1 MKLLNKEVIKMFELV
16 PWRRNLGVLAG
27 PRKDLF
33 DWFFEDL
40 SLPDFWTAEREWVPA
55 FDVSETEKEVIV
67 KAELPGM
74 DVKDID
80 IALTDGLLTI
90 KGERKLEKEDKKE
103 NYHRI
108 ERQFGSFS
116 RSLNLGTKVRSEGI
130 EAAYK
135 DGILTV
141 TLPKVEASKPRRIEV
156 KS

>member
-1 MKLLNKEVIKMFELV
+1 MFELV
-16 PWRRNLGVLAG
+16 PWRRNRGALAG
-27 PRKDLF
+27 PKKDLL

-55 FDVSETEKEVIV
+55 FDVSETENEVIV
-67 KAELPGM
+67 KGELPGM

-80 IALTDGLLTI
+80 IAITDGLLTI
-90 KGERKLEKEDKKE
+90 KGERRLEKEDKKE

-116 RSLNLGTKVRSEGI
+116 RSLNLGTKVRSDGI
-130 EAAYK
+130 EATYK
-135 DGILTV
+135 DGILSV
-141 TLPKVEASKPRRIEV
+141 NLPKVEASNPKRIEV

>member
-1 MKLLNKEVIKMFELV
+1 MFELI
-16 PWRRNLGVLAG
+16 PWRRNRGVLAG
-27 PRKDLF
+27 PRKDLL
-33 DWFFEDL
+33 DWFFEDF
-40 SLPDFWTAEREWVPA
+40 SLPDFWTAEREWVPP
-55 FDVSETEKEVIV
+55 FDLSETEKEVIV

-90 KGERKLEKEDKKE
+90 KGERQLEKEDKKE

>member
-1 MKLLNKEVIKMFELV
+1 MFELV
-16 PWRRNLGVLAG
+16 PWRRNRGALAG
-27 PRKDLF
+27 PRKDLLN
-33 DWFFEDL
+33 WFFEDL

-90 KGERKLEKEDKKE
+90 KGERQLEKEDKKE

-116 RSLNLGTKVRSEGI
+116 RSLNLGTKVRNDGI
-130 EAAYK
+130 EATYK

-141 TLPKVEASKPRRIEV
+141 NLPKVEASKPKRIEV